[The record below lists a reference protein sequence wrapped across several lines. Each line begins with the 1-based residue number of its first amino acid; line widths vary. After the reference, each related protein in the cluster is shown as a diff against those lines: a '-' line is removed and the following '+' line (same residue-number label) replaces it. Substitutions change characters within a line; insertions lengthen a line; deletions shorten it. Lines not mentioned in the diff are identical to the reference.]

1 MPDQNIDNN
10 NPDKQIEEFDDDIE
24 TVYFDL
30 ENLLNMIST
39 DNDLLK

>member
-10 NPDKQIEEFDDDIE
+10 NLGNQIEEFNDDIE

-30 ENLLNMIST
+30 ENLLNMLST
-39 DNDLLK
+39 EDNFMK

>member
-1 MPDQNIDNN
+1 MPDQNIDIN
-10 NPDKQIEEFDDDIE
+10 NPDNQIEEFDDDIE

-39 DNDLLK
+39 DDDLLK

>member
-39 DNDLLK
+39 DDDLLK

>member
-10 NPDKQIEEFDDDIE
+10 NPENQIEEFDDDIE

-39 DNDLLK
+39 DDDLLK